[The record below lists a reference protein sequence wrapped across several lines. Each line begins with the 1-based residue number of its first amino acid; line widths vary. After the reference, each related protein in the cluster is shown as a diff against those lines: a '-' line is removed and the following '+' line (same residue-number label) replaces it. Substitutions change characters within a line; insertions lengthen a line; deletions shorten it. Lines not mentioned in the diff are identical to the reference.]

1 MRGQLGGTVRGAIM
15 EGAVVVTVTVKAE
28 GDDPFGVTEVG
39 ATAQVA
45 NEVASIQVSAT
56 VPVKPFSGETCKL

>member
-1 MRGQLGGTVRGAIM
+1 M

-39 ATAQVA
+39 AIAQVA